1 MKLLPVLM
9 LLLGAAGATSCAA
22 EKSPVIASGAS
33 LEGTYTGLLPCADC
47 SGILTQ
53 VLLSGDGS
61 VAITSHYEGK
71 GGAVFREQGTWHA
84 ENGMIAATVGSET
97 LHYRVL
103 PASRIML
110 VDADGRASV
119 SMPEAYILTKT
130 K

>member
-1 MKLLPVLM
+1 MKLLPVLIV
-9 LLLGAAGATSCAA
+9 LLGAAGATSCAA
-22 EKSPVIASGAS
+22 EKSSVIVSEAS
-33 LEGTYTGLLPCADC
+33 LEGTYKGVLPCADC

-61 VAITSHYEGK
+61 AVITSQYEGK
-71 GGAVFREQGTWHA
+71 GDAVFTDQGAWYA
-84 ENGMIAATVGSET
+84 KNGMITVTAGSET

-103 PASRIML
+103 SASRIML
-110 VDADGRASV
+110 VNADGQASA